1 MNKLKQYLNILF
13 GIPLCLLGAA
23 LLCLILFS
31 EDKTSS
37 LIVIT
42 IAAICLIPGIY
53 LLANTKYFSQLSKQA
68 KQHKQEADEYYQQ
81 KKVEADQYYQN
92 RAGAASLRLEN
103 EQGDLDILERKKQE
117 LLNEIEL
124 LENTAL
130 VGYSQIYSD

>member
-68 KQHKQEADEYYQQ
+68 KKQKQTSIIRIEPERPPCVW
-81 KKVEADQYYQN
+81 KMN
-92 RAGAASLRLEN
+92 RA
-103 EQGDLDILERKKQE
+103 
-117 LLNEIEL
+117 
-124 LENTAL
+124 T
-130 VGYSQIYSD
+130 